1 MAAHIDKGGYT
12 SKDIRDEKSMMQMEE
27 KVQANVKDP
36 YVQKEV
42 MTKMSD
48 LLGEKNLYENRLK
61 EGKTRIHTQPVTRNV
76 NKQNRENQ

>member
-1 MAAHIDKGGYT
+1 
-12 SKDIRDEKSMMQMEE
+12 MQMEE

-61 EGKTRIHTQPVTRNV
+61 EEKLEYIHHQ
-76 NKQNRENQ
+76 